1 VQAATLSA
9 TESDFG
15 GSLVAGF
22 VAVATLLLAY
32 GARSLMIICAGR
44 RDLVRQAKTIFCRT
58 KSQNIDLVRRRWH
71 VSRRTKFNLAGRPFM
86 TAFIG
91 RAVELA
97 ELRRLLNSRQANLVI
112 VEGRWRI
119 GKSRLVEEFGRGA
132 RFLQF
137 VGLAPTPETTAQT
150 QRDAFSRLLSS
161 HTGLPKLTSD
171 DWGSLFQLLARETA
185 RAKEAP

>member
-1 VQAATLSA
+1 
-9 TESDFG
+9 
-15 GSLVAGF
+15 
-22 VAVATLLLAY
+22 
-32 GARSLMIICAGR
+32 
-44 RDLVRQAKTIFCRT
+44 LVRQAKTIFCRT
-58 KSQNIDLVRRRWH
+58 KSQNIDLVRRRWY
-71 VSRRTKFNLAGRPFM
+71 VSGRTKFNLAGRPFM

-112 VEGRWRI
+112 VEGRRRI
-119 GKSRLVEEFGRGA
+119 GKSRLVEGFGRGA